1 MTLAIEIES
10 YTENINEFILLNIEH
25 TDFFLSI
32 TTRQYKCFNVYLN
45 KTVEN

>member
-25 TDFFLSI
+25 TDFFLLI
-32 TTRQYKCFNVYLN
+32 TTRQYKCFNVYHN